1 MAIVGVLTRKL
12 KDFCGR
18 WNQSKESH
26 FLQNKVKYYLHSK
39 TGLDSSNPL
48 GNFRHDL
55 HHSDYGLISRFNPF
69 QVNVPIYSPWKH
81 YTAWKVSKYGFFSG
95 PNTGKYGPEKTSYL
109 DTFHA
114 VLGEYINQKR
124 INANNNE

>member
-1 MAIVGVLTRKL
+1 MAIFGVLTRKL

-18 WNQSKESH
+18 WNQSEESH

-39 TGLDSSNPL
+39 TGMDSSNPL

-55 HHSDYGLISRFNPF
+55 HFSDDGLISRFNPF
-69 QVNVPIYSPWKH
+69 QVNVPIYSPWKD
-81 YTAWKVSKYGFFSG
+81 YTAWKVSKYGIFSG
-95 PNTGKYGPEKTSYL
+95 PNTGKYGPEKTPYL

-114 VLGEYINQKR
+114 V
-124 INANNNE
+124 